1 MAEPDALYVHE
12 RVSGFSS
19 TYLLSLRYPVTFLY
33 IGNVVMHTSH
43 GEDRRDHGYGML
55 SKGLRFPRYVGWC
68 YQAYQVCI
76 LKLHVLRGSLSI
88 HRWIGNCA
96 SGGVE

>member
-1 MAEPDALYVHE
+1 MRAEQVHFWLLETDSSPSRVLTMAEPDALSAHD

-43 GEDRRDHGYGML
+43 GEDRRDHGYDML
-55 SKGLRFPRYVGWC
+55 
-68 YQAYQVCI
+68 
-76 LKLHVLRGSLSI
+76 
-88 HRWIGNCA
+88 
-96 SGGVE
+96 